1 MSNHKL
7 RMSIA
12 LMKER
17 LHRQLPLEE
26 LARAVTLS
34 PSRLRHL
41 FKVEVGMSPAKY
53 RKMLRLQRARELMDT
68 TSLSIKE
75 IRNTVGLPD
84 KRHFAKDFKQAFGL
98 TPTEYRKRPPP
109 HGRIAKTAP

>member
-17 LHRQLPLEE
+17 LHRQLTLEE

-84 KRHFAKDFKQAFGL
+84 K
-98 TPTEYRKRPPP
+98 
-109 HGRIAKTAP
+109 